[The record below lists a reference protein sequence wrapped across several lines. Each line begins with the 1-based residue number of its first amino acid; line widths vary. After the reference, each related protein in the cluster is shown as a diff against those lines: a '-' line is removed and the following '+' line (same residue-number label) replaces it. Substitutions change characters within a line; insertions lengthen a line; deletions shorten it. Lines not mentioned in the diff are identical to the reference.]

1 MAHDIATSIAQLD
14 FASTDVP
21 DMVGLRARYPEISFV
36 FDRIEELRE
45 ENERLDTESRKI
57 EDDLRREYEKEVEAS
72 DRRIDELRQ
81 AILSIAE
88 LALDLSEAADSS
100 EKYDIVS
107 IINGIVKEQVG

>member
-21 DMVGLRARYPEISFV
+21 GMDGLRARYPEIGFV
-36 FDRIEELRE
+36 FDRIEDLRE
-45 ENERLDTESRKI
+45 ENEQLTTLAREA
-57 EDDLRREYEKEVEAS
+57 EHDLRREYEKEVEAS

-81 AILSIAE
+81 AVLSIAE
-88 LALDLSEAADSS
+88 LALDLSEATDSS
-100 EKYDIVS
+100 DKYGIVS